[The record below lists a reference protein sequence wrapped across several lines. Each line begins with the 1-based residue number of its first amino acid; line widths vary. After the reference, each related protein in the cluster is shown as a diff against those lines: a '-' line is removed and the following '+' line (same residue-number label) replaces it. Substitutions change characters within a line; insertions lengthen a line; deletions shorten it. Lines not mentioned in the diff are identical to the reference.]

1 MAPPITRSSTKN
13 LPSGYQSSTDQPMQD
28 FRPSECTNTLDE
40 IKNMLSGIKVQTEFE
55 KSMKTVVSLLIGQIK
70 DWRLDTIKKEQENLF
85 RHEKLT
91 NTMDDMTLSVVKSEQ
106 YTRRDVVTVVGLPL
120 ADGPESQTE
129 LSTKVAQ
136 ALSQSGEDV
145 KPADFSACHRNS
157 RNNRTI
163 RGNIVPPS
171 VTVKFNVIS
180 KKDNVLRKYKNYDSV
195 QGKGRDVKIYQSLSE
210 HYAGVRKSIL
220 NFFNSD
226 RDSSSTEYG
235 ISNCGLKVKWVT
247 YQSPTAGFAI
257 KLQSGEYFKGV
268 HVWHQFVDKFC
279 ESVPSCRST

>member
-1 MAPPITRSSTKN
+1 MPAVTP
-13 LPSGYQSSTDQPMQD
+13 QQPY
-28 FRPSECTNTLDE
+28 
-40 IKNMLSGIKVQTEFE
+40 
-55 KSMKTVVSLLIGQIK
+55 SLLIGQIK
-70 DWRLDTIKKEQENLF
+70 DWRLDTIKKEQDNLF

-145 KPADFSACHRNS
+145 TPADFSACHRNS

-163 RGNIVPPS
+163 RGKIVPPS

-220 NFFNSD
+220 SFFNSD
-226 RDSSSTEYG
+226 RDSTEYG

-268 HVWHQFVDKFC
+268 HVWHQFVDKLC